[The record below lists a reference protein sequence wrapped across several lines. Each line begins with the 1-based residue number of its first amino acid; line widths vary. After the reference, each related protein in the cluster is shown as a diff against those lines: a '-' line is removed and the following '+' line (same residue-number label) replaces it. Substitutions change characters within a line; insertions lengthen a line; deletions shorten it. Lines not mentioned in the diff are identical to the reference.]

1 MAFEAAGMPA
11 PRQGDLADLVA
22 LLVLYDF
29 PAGDSPDVAAPQEAI
44 LAVAAPERDVE
55 PGARDLRD
63 GRRGRCL

>member
-1 MAFEAAGMPA
+1 MAFEAAGVPA
-11 PRQGDLADLVA
+11 PRQGDLADLLA
-22 LLVLYDF
+22 LLILSDLS
-29 PAGDSPDVAAPQEAI
+29 AGDSFEVAAAQEAI

>member
-11 PRQGDLADLVA
+11 PRQGDLADPLA
-22 LLVLYDF
+22 LLILSDF
-29 PAGDSPDVAAPQEAI
+29 PAGDSLEVAAPQNAI